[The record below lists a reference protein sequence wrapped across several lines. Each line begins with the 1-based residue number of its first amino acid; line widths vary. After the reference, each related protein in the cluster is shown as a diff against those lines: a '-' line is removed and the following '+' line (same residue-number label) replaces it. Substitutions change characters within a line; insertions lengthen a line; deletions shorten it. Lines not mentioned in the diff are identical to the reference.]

1 MRVTL
6 RKMLVRKAMLNYY
19 SCMSSTAE
27 LYDQVKDEALH
38 LPREDRSRLASRLL
52 ESLDR
57 DDEISPEWLA
67 EVRRR
72 TKDIDEGRTKLISTE
87 DVWKEINKEFG
98 ANL

>member
-1 MRVTL
+1 
-6 RKMLVRKAMLNYY
+6 MLNY
-19 SCMSSTAE
+19 SPHMASSAE

-72 TKDIDEGRTKLISTE
+72 TKDIDEGRTKLISSE
-87 DVWKEINKEFG
+87 DAWKQINKEFRARAEPSLCG
-98 ANL
+98 

>member
-1 MRVTL
+1 M
-6 RKMLVRKAMLNYY
+6 A
-19 SCMSSTAE
+19 STAE

-57 DDEISPEWLA
+57 DDEISPEWLT

-72 TKDIDEGRTKLISTE
+72 TKDIDEGRTKLISSG
-87 DVWKEINKEFG
+87 DAWKQINKEFST
-98 ANL
+98 NF

>member
-1 MRVTL
+1 
-6 RKMLVRKAMLNYY
+6 MLNYNPR
-19 SCMSSTAE
+19 MASTAE

-57 DDEISPEWLA
+57 DDEISPEWLV

-72 TKDIDEGRTKLISTE
+72 TKDIDEGRTKLISSE
-87 DVWKEINKEFG
+87 DAWKQINKEFSS
-98 ANL
+98 NF